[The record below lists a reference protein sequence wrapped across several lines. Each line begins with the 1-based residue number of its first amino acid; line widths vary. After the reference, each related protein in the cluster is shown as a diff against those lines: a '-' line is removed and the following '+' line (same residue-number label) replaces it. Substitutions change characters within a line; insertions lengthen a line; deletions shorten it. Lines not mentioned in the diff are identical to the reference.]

1 MNLGYVDQQDNLF
14 RRYDLRAS
22 LNGLTLNPALD
33 MYIGPNGFCPIRP
46 ANSTHIKIDYE
57 TGPGDLPKAHG
68 PSEDVSEIIVGPVGQ
83 REIEAPY
90 WRGKFSVDERT
101 IVEMRRIGESGNMPG
116 RVGYQA
122 IRDRV
127 RWARQTTD
135 ARMARA
141 ACEALYGSI
150 SLNYDAGS
158 KITLDYQHS
167 AQLRLDLETDSTRA
181 EWNDHANAKPIDDLR
196 LLKLKLMQFG
206 AMDPAIILFGA
217 NVIGN
222 LVQCEQY
229 KSYVAQTQDAIE
241 VTATMDITTNTFCGL
256 RPMTAK
262 GHYPILDRVATDVAA
277 SSLTVDV
284 LTGDEGSFGDLV
296 EGDTI
301 VLKLSS
307 SADNEEA
314 EVLGTV
320 ASISGKTITFD
331 QAIGKAFKAGDE
343 VRWNRPF
350 IGYND
355 VFILPMYSAGDW
367 MQWSV
372 AQSSHA
378 GLRSQRYAVID
389 RMMPSIP
396 EKYEIIFG
404 VDGIPVFMNK
414 NNHAYLKTL

>member
-1 MNLGYVDQQDNLF
+1 MNLGYVDQEQDLF

-22 LNGLTLNPALD
+22 LNGLRLNPALD
-33 MYIGPNGFCPIRP
+33 MYIGPSGFCPIRP
-46 ANSTHIKIDYE
+46 ANSTHIKIDYQ
-57 TGPGDLPKAHG
+57 TGPGDLPQAHG
-68 PSEDVSEIIVGPVGQ
+68 PSEDVQEILVGPVGQ

-101 IVEMRRIGESGNMPG
+101 IVEMRRIGESGNEPG

-122 IRDRV
+122 IRDRTQ
-127 RWARQTTD
+127 WARYATD

-141 ACEALYGSI
+141 ACEALYGSVN
-150 SLNYDAGS
+150 LNYDAGS
-158 KITLDYQHS
+158 TITLDYQHS
-167 AQLRLDLETDSTRA
+167 AQLRLDLATDSTRA
-181 EWNDHANAKPIDDLR
+181 IWSDHANAKPIDDLR

-206 AMDPAIILFGA
+206 AMDPAKILFGA

-256 RPMTAK
+256 SPMTAK
-262 GHYPILDRVATDVAA
+262 GHYPILDRLEGDVAA
-277 SSLTVDV
+277 TDTTVNV
-284 LTGDEGSFGDLV
+284 LTGDEGSFGDLKA
-296 EGDTI
+296 GDTI
-301 VLKLSS
+301 VFKLSS

-314 EVLGTV
+314 EVLGTI
-320 ASISGKTITFD
+320 ASFSGKAITLTE
-331 QAIGKAFKAGDE
+331 AIGKAFKSGDE

-350 IGYND
+350 IGYDD

-367 MQWSV
+367 MQWAV

-378 GLRSQRYAVID
+378 GMRSQRYAVID

-414 NNHAYLKTL
+414 NNHAYLKTI